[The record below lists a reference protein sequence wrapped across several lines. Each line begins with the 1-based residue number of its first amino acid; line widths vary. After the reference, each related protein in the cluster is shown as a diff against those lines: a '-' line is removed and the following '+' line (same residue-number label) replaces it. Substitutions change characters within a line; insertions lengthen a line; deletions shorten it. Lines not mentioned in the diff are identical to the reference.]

1 MKDLTERKAEEFNE
15 ALAKNMTQQEQKVSI
30 YNALADFQQ
39 ECPTIHKATKG
50 YGYTYSDLPSIFK
63 VINPILRKHALGFT
77 QLINGTSID
86 TILFHTTTG
95 ETITSKTEIPQGV
108 ALKGMNDFQVLGSA
122 VTYIR
127 RYALS
132 SMLGVVTDKDID
144 ASGEQ
149 EKPATKLKTISDAD
163 FERGI
168 NKMEIG
174 EFKKLM
180 KGYKLTGKQE
190 VNLKAL

>member
-1 MKDLTERKAEEFNE
+1 M
-15 ALAKNMTQQEQKVSI
+15 
-30 YNALADFQQ
+30 
-39 ECPTIHKATKG
+39 
-50 YGYTYSDLPSIFK
+50 
-63 VINPILRKHALGFT
+63 INPILRKHALGFT